1 MKSCFFPCATFV
13 SLVFLLVLSP
23 WNGAFADTGSDAS
36 TRQYAAAVAL
46 QNRGVFDLA
55 AAEWVKFI
63 EEHKG
68 HPRLPNALLH
78 LGVCYLKTDKLE
90 QAAESFGTV
99 IKAHPESDVVEAASF
114 YLGIAQYTMGQKG
127 KPEMYD
133 AAADAFKQLLE
144 KFPESRHA
152 PQAIFYQGECAYAR
166 GNKKGAAEIY
176 ARLIEKYPESD
187 LAPDAIYA
195 LGVAQEELSQP
206 AEAGKTYDLF
216 LEKFKEHPLRT
227 EVIMRRGEVLFM
239 QKQYGPAAQWLGV
252 AAGREGFALADHATM
267 RQAAALAMEKK
278 LAEAA
283 ALYGTVAAKFP
294 GSQFIE
300 TAGLEGGKCY
310 YLAGQLD
317 KARETLQPI
326 AEGGGSAAPEA
337 AHWTA
342 RALLTEKKPA
352 DALKVVEAVLAKAE
366 KSPLLARLLTD
377 QADAAYEIA
386 ERRADSIAMYAA
398 VAEKFPEDPSAPQ
411 ALYMAGFAALGQGQY
426 EAARK
431 YATAFLEKYPKDEL
445 SLDVRHVAAESALQL
460 QQHAEAEKLFSQ
472 ALEQNPN
479 HPDAEVWKVRRGLA
493 LHLQKK
499 HQETID
505 ALTPVLE
512 QLKTPAT
519 IAETHYLIGASQAEL
534 GQFAPAI
541 ESLEASLKSD
551 AKWRQ
556 ADDALLVLAHAYNR
570 TGKPQQAAAT
580 ASRLIAEFPK
590 SRLLD
595 QAHYRL
601 AEYSY
606 ATGGFEAAAANYQ
619 LVLDSHKNSPL
630 RPHAMYGLGWSLLS
644 RNEYEAAEKALD
656 QLVTEF
662 PDDKLVPRARYA
674 RGMARQQLGKFAPA
688 LEDVQSLL
696 DAQDAQPTAT
706 EKSDARYVLGLCQVG
721 LKQYP
726 EATATFRA
734 LLTDEAEYGNADKVL
749 YELAW
754 ALRAQEKEGEAAEVF
769 TQLVA
774 RFPNSPLAAESH
786 YHVGE
791 EKYRGGQF
799 ADAATAYSA
808 SMAAA
813 KNSPLGEKAAHKLG
827 WAHFRQDQLDE
838 AQKTFAHQR
847 ATWPEGP
854 LAADAAFM
862 EAEILFRQAKYAEAL
877 AAYETV
883 QKPST
888 KEFEALSLLHAGQAA
903 VQLQQWEKA
912 LEKLNKLI
920 EDFPDSAHLPEALYE
935 KGWTL
940 QNLGRLDD
948 AVAAYQQVIAKTE
961 REAAA
966 RAQFMIGEVQ
976 FAQKKHREAIVSFF
990 KVISGYGYP
999 KWQAEATYEA
1009 ARCFEVLGHKPQA
1022 IQQYQELLTNYPQS
1036 DKAPLAKQR
1045 IEELQK

>member
-1 MKSCFFPCATFV
+1 MKSGFFSHAALV
-13 SLVFLLVLSP
+13 SLVFLLALSLLA
-23 WNGAFADTGSDAS
+23 GAFADTGSDAS
-36 TRQYAAAVAL
+36 MRQYAAAVAL

-63 EEHKG
+63 ETYKT

-90 QAAESFGTV
+90 QAAQSFGTV
-99 IKAHPESDVVEAASF
+99 MKAHPESDVMEDASF

-127 KPEMYD
+127 KPEIYD

-152 PQAIFYQGECAYAR
+152 PKAIFYQGECAYAR
-166 GNKKGAAEIY
+166 DNKKGAAEMY
-176 ARLIEKYPESD
+176 ARLIEKYPENE
-187 LAPDAIYA
+187 LAADAMYA
-195 LGVAQEELSQP
+195 MGVAQEELNQP

-216 LEKFKEHPLRT
+216 LEKFKESPLRT

-252 AAGREGFALADHATM
+252 AAGKEGFPLADHATM

-294 GSQFIE
+294 DSQFIE

-317 KARETLQPI
+317 KAREMLQPV
-326 AEGGGSAAPEA
+326 AEGGSEAAPEA

-352 DALKVVEAVLAKAE
+352 EALKIVEAVLAKAE
-366 KSPLLARLLTD
+366 KSPLLARLLAD

-460 QQHAEAEKLFSQ
+460 QQYAEAEKLFTQ
-472 ALEQNPN
+472 ALEQNAS
-479 HPDAEVWKVRRGLA
+479 HPDAEVWRVRRGLA
-493 LHLQKK
+493 LYLQKK

-512 QLKTPAT
+512 QLKLPAT
-519 IAETHYLIGASQAEL
+519 IAEARYLIGASQAEL
-534 GQFAPAI
+534 EQFAPAI
-541 ESLEASLKSD
+541 ESLESSLNAD

-556 ADDALLVLAHAYNR
+556 ADDAMLVLAHAYNR
-570 TGKPQQAAAT
+570 AGKPREAAAT
-580 ASRLIAEFPK
+580 VSRLIAEFPK

-606 ATGGFEAAAANYQ
+606 ATGDFEASAANYQ
-619 LVLDSHKNSPL
+619 LVLDNHKNSPL

-688 LEDVQSLL
+688 LEDVQAIL
-696 DAQDAQPTAT
+696 DAQPTAA
-706 EKSDARYVLGLCQVG
+706 EKSDARYVIGLCQVG
-721 LKQYP
+721 LKQYG
-726 EATATFRA
+726 EAATTFRA
-734 LLTDEAEYGNADKVL
+734 LLTDDADYGNADKVL

-754 ALRAQEKEGEAAEVF
+754 ALKSQEKEGEAAEVF
-769 TQLVA
+769 SQLVT
-774 RFPNSPLAAESH
+774 RFPDSSLAAEGH
-786 YHVGE
+786 YHAAE
-791 EKYRGGQF
+791 QKYRDGQF
-799 ADAATAYSA
+799 ADAATAYTA
-808 SMAAA
+808 SMTAA
-813 KNSPLGEKAAHKLG
+813 KDAPLGEKAAHKLG
-827 WAHFRQDQLDE
+827 WAYFRQDQLDE

-862 EAEILFRQAKYAEAL
+862 EAEILFRQAKYTEAL

-888 KEFEALSLLHAGQAA
+888 KEFEALTLLHAGQAA
-903 VQLQQWEKA
+903 VQLKQWEKA
-912 LEKLNKLI
+912 LKTLNKLI
-920 EDFPDSAHLPEALYE
+920 EDFPDSTHLPEALYE

-966 RAQFMIGEVQ
+966 RAQFMIGEIE
-976 FAQKKHREAIVSFF
+976 FAQEKHREAIVSFF
-990 KVISGYGYP
+990 RVISGYGYP

-1036 DKAPLAKQR
+1036 DKAPLAKQQ
-1045 IEELQK
+1045 IEELKK